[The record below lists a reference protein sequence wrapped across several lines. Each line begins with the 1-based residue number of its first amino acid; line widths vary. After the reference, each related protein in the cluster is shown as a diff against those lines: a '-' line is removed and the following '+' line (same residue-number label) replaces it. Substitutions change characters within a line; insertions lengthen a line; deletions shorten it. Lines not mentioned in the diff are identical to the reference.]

1 MKLKEM
7 IEKLGLKNLTPQI
20 KLDEAIDITGG
31 YASDLLSDVLAN
43 APSGGVL
50 VTILVHMNVV
60 AVSVH
65 ANLGAVIFASGLVPD
80 EAVIQKA
87 VEEEI
92 PLFSTQEPTFDVV
105 GRLYDLGLRG
115 PHA

>member
-1 MKLKEM
+1 
-7 IEKLGLKNLTPQI
+7 
-20 KLDEAIDITGG
+20 
-31 YASDLLSDVLAN
+31 
-43 APSGGVL
+43 
-50 VTILVHMNVV
+50 
-60 AVSVH
+60 
-65 ANLGAVIFASGLVPD
+65 
-80 EAVIQKA
+80 